1 MLIIHTVE
9 EMQACA
15 RNMRSAGQ
23 SIGFVPTMGSLHQG
37 HLSLIDLAHSQADNV
52 IVSIFVNPT
61 QFAANEDFDAY
72 PRVLERDIALCQT
85 KNVAK
90 ETFTSHWLRP
100 VQK

>member
-15 RNMRSAGQ
+15 RDMRVHGH

-61 QFAANEDFDAY
+61 QFAANEDFEKY
-72 PRVLERDIALCQT
+72 PRVLETDIEKCQT
-85 KNVAK
+85 KCCDY
-90 ETFTSHWLRP
+90 LRSQCRGALP
-100 VQK
+100 